1 MTILRGTPGWRGWSA
16 WGLAIA
22 GASVSAQ
29 AATTP
34 DIQAKTACTSA
45 VEYVATL
52 EYLRGGSKE
61 YKVPE
66 EEARKIAMDVSA
78 GCSGA
83 ALRFIKVVQVLSK
96 AELGARDAVRVA
108 TELSTKTDRE
118 TETFIAVFKR
128 AYSEDSL
135 DLDLFS
141 SMKIARALST
151 EFEGDVLAV
160 REDFEK
166 IVDFCVNEKKLDL
179 PPPVCAEMA
188 SRIARR
194 GQAWSGGVSSG
205 FLKIYEFAR
214 SHADGPK
221 ISTGAALR
229 LAEELTADGPGA
241 ADNFIQGY
249 RYASGAKG
257 LGLPIEQ
264 AMIFAEKMASYSWSG
279 SSSGRLATSARGI
292 AGRTPE
298 PPLKSG
304 R

>member
-1 MTILRGTPGWRGWSA
+1 MTVLRGSLGVRGWSGV
-16 WGLAIA
+16 GLAIA
-22 GASVSAQ
+22 WTTLAAQ

-34 DIQAKTACTSA
+34 EIQARTACTSA

-66 EEARKIAMDVSA
+66 EEARTIALNVSA

-108 TELSTKTDRE
+108 IELSAKTDRE

-128 AYSEDSL
+128 SYSEDSL

-141 SMKIARALST
+141 AMKLARSLST

-179 PPPVCAEMA
+179 PPPICAEMA

-214 SHADGPK
+214 SNADGPK
-221 ISTGAALR
+221 IPTGAALK
-229 LAEELTADGPGA
+229 LAEELTVDGPGA

-249 RYASGAKG
+249 RYASGSKG
-257 LGLPIEQ
+257 LALPVEQ
-264 AMIFAEKMASYSWSG
+264 AMAFAEKMASYSWGG
-279 SSSGRLATSARGI
+279 SPSAHPGSSARGI
-292 AGRTPE
+292 AGRTGE
-298 PPLKSG
+298 PALKSG